1 MMTLKEEILRLIK
14 EDEEFRYAIIGLLG
28 LHRLDKIEEAILRLT
43 ENVAKLAELQAKT
56 EARLAKVEERLF
68 KVEERLEEHDK
79 KFVAIKERLE
89 EHDKK
94 FNAILEELLIHRKK
108 LEDHDK
114 MFNLIFEELKG
125 LKLVTD
131 EISVT
136 IGSIT
141 RRYGKDLEKT
151 ILKIYK
157 DQLIQMGINP
167 DNAKRFRYI
176 DKEGKYGIKGK
187 EYEFDIVVSD
197 DAIDVIEVKTHA
209 SKDDVEWFND
219 KVERVKSEFGKP
231 LRRKV
236 TVAVHIDEDALDRA
250 NELGINAIYG
260 HVIPV

>member
-1 MMTLKEEILRLIK
+1 MALKEEILRLIK

-56 EARLAKVEERLF
+56 EARLAKVEERL
-68 KVEERLEEHDK
+68 EEHDK
-79 KFVAIKERLE
+79 KFVTIEERLE

-94 FNAILEELLIHRKK
+94 FNAIL
-108 LEDHDK
+108 
-114 MFNLIFEELKG
+114 EELKG

-219 KVERVKSEFGKP
+219 NVERVKSEFGKP
-231 LRRKV
+231 IRRKIM
-236 TVAVHIDEDALDRA
+236 VAVHIDEDALDRA

>member
-1 MMTLKEEILRLIK
+1 MTLKEEILRLIK

-43 ENVAKLAELQAKT
+43 ENIAKLAELQAKT
-56 EARLAKVEERLF
+56 EARLAKVEERL
-68 KVEERLEEHDK
+68 EEHDK
-79 KFVAIKERLE
+79 KFVTIEERLE

-94 FNAILEELLIHRKK
+94 FNAIL
-108 LEDHDK
+108 
-114 MFNLIFEELKG
+114 EELKG

-231 LRRKV
+231 IRRKIM
-236 TVAVHIDEDALDRA
+236 VAVHIDEDALDRA
-250 NELGINAIYG
+250 NELGISAIYG

>member
-1 MMTLKEEILRLIK
+1 MTLKEEILRLIK

-79 KFVAIKERLE
+79 KFVTIEERLE

-94 FNAILEELLIHRKK
+94 FNAIL
-108 LEDHDK
+108 
-114 MFNLIFEELKG
+114 EELKG

-176 DKEGKYGIKGK
+176 DKEGKYRIKGK

-231 LRRKV
+231 LRRKIM
-236 TVAVHIDEDALDRA
+236 VAVHIDKDALDRA

>member
-43 ENVAKLAELQAKT
+43 ENVAKLADLQAKT

-79 KFVAIKERLE
+79 KFVAIEERLE

-94 FNAILEELLIHRKK
+94 FNAIL
-108 LEDHDK
+108 
-114 MFNLIFEELKG
+114 EELKG

-157 DQLIQMGINP
+157 DQLIQMGINS
-167 DNAKRFRYI
+167 DNAKRFKYI

-209 SKDDVEWFND
+209 SKDNVEWFND

-231 LRRKV
+231 IRRKV
-236 TVAVHIDEDALDRA
+236 IVAVHIDEDALDRA

>member
-1 MMTLKEEILRLIK
+1 MTLKEEILRLIK

-28 LHRLDKIEEAILRLT
+28 LNRLDKIEEAILRLT
-43 ENVAKLAELQAKT
+43 ENVAKLADLQAKT
-56 EARLAKVEERLF
+56 EARLAKVEERL
-68 KVEERLEEHDK
+68 EEHDK
-79 KFVAIKERLE
+79 KFIAIEERLE

-108 LEDHDK
+108 LEEHDK
-114 MFNLIFEELKG
+114 MFNLILEELKG

-131 EISVT
+131 EINVT

-167 DNAKRFRYI
+167 DNAKRFKYI

-231 LRRKV
+231 LKRKV
-236 TVAVHIDEDALDRA
+236 MVAVHIDEDALDKA

>member
-1 MMTLKEEILRLIK
+1 MTLKEEILRLIK

-43 ENVAKLAELQAKT
+43 ENVAKLADLQAKT

-79 KFVAIKERLE
+79 KFVTIEERLE

-94 FNAILEELLIHRKK
+94 FNAIL
-108 LEDHDK
+108 
-114 MFNLIFEELKG
+114 EELKG

-167 DNAKRFRYI
+167 DNAKRFKYI

-231 LRRKV
+231 LKRKV
-236 TVAVHIDEDALDRA
+236 MVAVHIDEDALDRA

>member
-1 MMTLKEEILRLIK
+1 MMALKEEILRLIK

-79 KFVAIKERLE
+79 KFIAIEERLE

-94 FNAILEELLIHRKK
+94 FNAIL
-108 LEDHDK
+108 
-114 MFNLIFEELKG
+114 EELKG

-167 DNAKRFRYI
+167 DNAKRFKYI

-231 LRRKV
+231 LKRKV
-236 TVAVHIDEDALDRA
+236 MVAVHIDEDALDRA
-250 NELGINAIYG
+250 NELGISAIYG

>member
-1 MMTLKEEILRLIK
+1 MTLKEEILRLIK

-43 ENVAKLAELQAKT
+43 ENVAKLADLQAKT

-79 KFVAIKERLE
+79 KFVTIEERLE

-94 FNAILEELLIHRKK
+94 FNAIL
-108 LEDHDK
+108 
-114 MFNLIFEELKG
+114 EELKG

-236 TVAVHIDEDALDRA
+236 IVAVHIDEDALDRA

>member
-1 MMTLKEEILRLIK
+1 MTLKEEILRLIK

-43 ENVAKLAELQAKT
+43 ENVAKLADLQAKT

-79 KFVAIKERLE
+79 KFVTIEERLE

-94 FNAILEELLIHRKK
+94 FNAIL
-108 LEDHDK
+108 
-114 MFNLIFEELKG
+114 EELKG

-236 TVAVHIDEDALDRA
+236 MVAVHIDEDALDRA

>member
-1 MMTLKEEILRLIK
+1 MTLKEEILRLIK

-79 KFVAIKERLE
+79 KFVTIEERLE

-94 FNAILEELLIHRKK
+94 FNAIL
-108 LEDHDK
+108 
-114 MFNLIFEELKG
+114 EELKG

-231 LRRKV
+231 LRRKIM
-236 TVAVHIDEDALDRA
+236 VAVHIDEDALDRA

>member
-1 MMTLKEEILRLIK
+1 ILRLIK

-79 KFVAIKERLE
+79 KFIAIEERLE

-94 FNAILEELLIHRKK
+94 FNAIL
-108 LEDHDK
+108 
-114 MFNLIFEELKG
+114 EELKG

-231 LRRKV
+231 LKRKV
-236 TVAVHIDEDALDRA
+236 MVAVHIDEDALDRA
-250 NELGINAIYG
+250 NELGISAIYG

>member
-1 MMTLKEEILRLIK
+1 MALKEEILRLIK

-79 KFVAIKERLE
+79 KFITIEERLE

-94 FNAILEELLIHRKK
+94 FNAIL
-108 LEDHDK
+108 
-114 MFNLIFEELKG
+114 EELKG

-231 LRRKV
+231 IRRKIM
-236 TVAVHIDEDALDRA
+236 VAVHIDEDALDRA
-250 NELGINAIYG
+250 NELGISGIYG

>member
-1 MMTLKEEILRLIK
+1 MTLKEEILRLIK

-56 EARLAKVEERLF
+56 EARLAKVEERL
-68 KVEERLEEHDK
+68 EEHDK
-79 KFVAIKERLE
+79 KFVTIEERLE

-94 FNAILEELLIHRKK
+94 FNAIL
-108 LEDHDK
+108 
-114 MFNLIFEELKG
+114 EELKG

-236 TVAVHIDEDALDRA
+236 MVAVHIDEDALDRA
-250 NELGINAIYG
+250 NELGISTIYG
-260 HVIPV
+260 YVIPV

>member
-1 MMTLKEEILRLIK
+1 MMALKEEILRLIK

-79 KFVAIKERLE
+79 KFIAIEERLE

-94 FNAILEELLIHRKK
+94 FNAIL
-108 LEDHDK
+108 
-114 MFNLIFEELKG
+114 EELKG

-231 LRRKV
+231 LKRKV
-236 TVAVHIDEDALDRA
+236 MVAVHIDEDALDRA

>member
-1 MMTLKEEILRLIK
+1 MALKEEILRLIK

-79 KFVAIKERLE
+79 KFIAIEERLE

-94 FNAILEELLIHRKK
+94 FNAIL
-108 LEDHDK
+108 
-114 MFNLIFEELKG
+114 EELKG

-231 LRRKV
+231 LKRKV
-236 TVAVHIDEDALDRA
+236 MVAVHIDEDALDRA
-250 NELGINAIYG
+250 NELGISAIYG

>member
-1 MMTLKEEILRLIK
+1 MTLKEEILRLIK

-79 KFVAIKERLE
+79 KFVTIEERLE

-94 FNAILEELLIHRKK
+94 FNAIL
-108 LEDHDK
+108 
-114 MFNLIFEELKG
+114 EELKG

-236 TVAVHIDEDALDRA
+236 MVAVHIDEDALDRA

>member
-1 MMTLKEEILRLIK
+1 MTLKEEILRLIK

-43 ENVAKLAELQAKT
+43 ENVAKLADLQAKT

-79 KFVAIKERLE
+79 KFVTIGERLE

-94 FNAILEELLIHRKK
+94 FNAIL
-108 LEDHDK
+108 
-114 MFNLIFEELKG
+114 EELKG

-236 TVAVHIDEDALDRA
+236 MVAVHIDEDALDRA

-260 HVIPV
+260 HVIPF

>member
-1 MMTLKEEILRLIK
+1 MTLKEEILRLIK

-43 ENVAKLAELQAKT
+43 ENVAKLADLQAKT

-79 KFVAIKERLE
+79 KFVTIGERLE

-94 FNAILEELLIHRKK
+94 FNAIL
-108 LEDHDK
+108 
-114 MFNLIFEELKG
+114 EELKG

-236 TVAVHIDEDALDRA
+236 MVAVHIDEDALDRA

-260 HVIPV
+260 HVIPI

>member
-1 MMTLKEEILRLIK
+1 MTLKEEILRLIK

-43 ENVAKLAELQAKT
+43 ENVAKLADLQAKT

-79 KFVAIKERLE
+79 KFVTIEERLE

-94 FNAILEELLIHRKK
+94 FNAIL
-108 LEDHDK
+108 
-114 MFNLIFEELKG
+114 EELKG

-236 TVAVHIDEDALDRA
+236 MVAVHIDEDALDRA

-260 HVIPV
+260 HVIPI

>member
-1 MMTLKEEILRLIK
+1 MTLKEEILRLIK

-43 ENVAKLAELQAKT
+43 ENVAKLADLQAKT

-79 KFVAIKERLE
+79 KFVTIEERLE

-94 FNAILEELLIHRKK
+94 FNAILEEL
-108 LEDHDK
+108 
-114 MFNLIFEELKG
+114 KG
-125 LKLVTD
+125 LRLVTD

-136 IGSIT
+136 IGSLT

-236 TVAVHIDEDALDRA
+236 MVAVHIDEDALDRA

-260 HVIPV
+260 HVIPI

>member
-1 MMTLKEEILRLIK
+1 MTLKEEILRLIK

-43 ENVAKLAELQAKT
+43 ENIAKLADLQAKT

-79 KFVAIKERLE
+79 KFVTIEERLE
-89 EHDKK
+89 EYDKK
-94 FNAILEELLIHRKK
+94 FNAILEEL
-108 LEDHDK
+108 
-114 MFNLIFEELKG
+114 KG
-125 LKLVTD
+125 LRLVTD

-136 IGSIT
+136 IGSLT

-231 LRRKV
+231 IRRKV
-236 TVAVHIDEDALDRA
+236 MVAVHIDEDALDRA

-260 HVIPV
+260 HVIPI

>member
-1 MMTLKEEILRLIK
+1 MMALKEEILRLIK

-79 KFVAIKERLE
+79 KFVTIEERLE

-94 FNAILEELLIHRKK
+94 FNAIL
-108 LEDHDK
+108 
-114 MFNLIFEELKG
+114 EELKG

-167 DNAKRFRYI
+167 DNAKRFKYI

-231 LRRKV
+231 LKRKV
-236 TVAVHIDEDALDRA
+236 MVAVHIDEDALDRA
-250 NELGINAIYG
+250 NELGISAIYG

>member
-1 MMTLKEEILRLIK
+1 MI
-14 EDEEFRYAIIGLLG
+14 
-28 LHRLDKIEEAILRLT
+28 
-43 ENVAKLAELQAKT
+43 
-56 EARLAKVEERLF
+56 
-68 KVEERLEEHDK
+68 K
-79 KFVAIKERLE
+79 KFITIEERLE

-94 FNAILEELLIHRKK
+94 FNAILEEL
-108 LEDHDK
+108 
-114 MFNLIFEELKG
+114 KG
-125 LKLVTD
+125 LRLVTD

-136 IGSIT
+136 IGSLT

-167 DNAKRFRYI
+167 DNAKRFKYI

-231 LRRKV
+231 IRRKV
-236 TVAVHIDEDALDRA
+236 MVAVHIDEDALDRA
-250 NELGINAIYG
+250 NELGINTIYG

>member
-1 MMTLKEEILRLIK
+1 MTLKEEILRLIK

-43 ENVAKLAELQAKT
+43 ENVAKLADLQAKT
-56 EARLAKVEERLF
+56 EARLAKVEERL
-68 KVEERLEEHDK
+68 EEHDK
-79 KFVAIKERLE
+79 KFVTIEERLE

-94 FNAILEELLIHRKK
+94 FNAIL
-108 LEDHDK
+108 
-114 MFNLIFEELKG
+114 EELKG

-236 TVAVHIDEDALDRA
+236 MVAVHIDEDALDRA

>member
-56 EARLAKVEERLF
+56 EARLAKVEERL
-68 KVEERLEEHDK
+68 EEHDK
-79 KFVAIKERLE
+79 KFVTIEERLE

-125 LKLVTD
+125 LKLVSD

-219 KVERVKSEFGKP
+219 KVECVKSEFGKP
-231 LRRKV
+231 IRRKV
-236 TVAVHIDEDALDRA
+236 MVAVHIDEDALDRA
-250 NELGINAIYG
+250 NELGISAIYG

>member
-1 MMTLKEEILRLIK
+1 MTLKEEILRLIK

-79 KFVAIKERLE
+79 KFVTIGERLE

-94 FNAILEELLIHRKK
+94 FNAIL
-108 LEDHDK
+108 
-114 MFNLIFEELKG
+114 EELKG

-197 DAIDVIEVKTHA
+197 NAIDVIEVKAHA

-231 LRRKV
+231 LRSKV
-236 TVAVHIDEDALDRA
+236 IVAVHIDEDALDRA

>member
-43 ENVAKLAELQAKT
+43 ENVAKLADLQAKT

-79 KFVAIKERLE
+79 KFVTIEERLE

-94 FNAILEELLIHRKK
+94 FNAIL
-108 LEDHDK
+108 
-114 MFNLIFEELKG
+114 EELKG

-231 LRRKV
+231 LKRKV
-236 TVAVHIDEDALDRA
+236 MVAVHIDEDALDRA
-250 NELGINAIYG
+250 NELGISAIYG

>member
-1 MMTLKEEILRLIK
+1 MTLKEEILRLIK

-43 ENVAKLAELQAKT
+43 ENVAKLADLQAKT

-79 KFVAIKERLE
+79 KFVTIEERLE

-94 FNAILEELLIHRKK
+94 FNAIL
-108 LEDHDK
+108 
-114 MFNLIFEELKG
+114 EELKG

-231 LRRKV
+231 LKRKV
-236 TVAVHIDEDALDRA
+236 MVAVHIDEDALDRA

>member
-1 MMTLKEEILRLIK
+1 MMALKEEILRLIK

-79 KFVAIKERLE
+79 KFIAIEERLE

-94 FNAILEELLIHRKK
+94 FNAIL
-108 LEDHDK
+108 
-114 MFNLIFEELKG
+114 EELKG

-231 LRRKV
+231 LKRKV
-236 TVAVHIDEDALDRA
+236 MVAVHIDEDALDRA
-250 NELGINAIYG
+250 NELGISAIYG

>member
-1 MMTLKEEILRLIK
+1 MTLKEEILRLIK

-43 ENVAKLAELQAKT
+43 ENVAKLADLQAKT

-79 KFVAIKERLE
+79 KFVTIEERLE

-94 FNAILEELLIHRKK
+94 FNAIL
-108 LEDHDK
+108 
-114 MFNLIFEELKG
+114 EELKG

-197 DAIDVIEVKTHA
+197 DAVDVIEVKTHA

-231 LRRKV
+231 IRRKV
-236 TVAVHIDEDALDRA
+236 MVAVHIDEDALDRA
-250 NELGINAIYG
+250 NELGISAIYG

>member
-43 ENVAKLAELQAKT
+43 ENVAKLADLQAKT

-79 KFVAIKERLE
+79 KFVTIEERLE

-94 FNAILEELLIHRKK
+94 FNAIL
-108 LEDHDK
+108 
-114 MFNLIFEELKG
+114 EELKG

-236 TVAVHIDEDALDRA
+236 MVAVHIDEDALDRA

>member
-1 MMTLKEEILRLIK
+1 MMALKEEILRLIK

-56 EARLAKVEERLF
+56 EARLAKVEERL
-68 KVEERLEEHDK
+68 EEHDK
-79 KFVAIKERLE
+79 KFVTIEERLE

-167 DNAKRFRYI
+167 DNAKRFKYI

-231 LRRKV
+231 LKRKV
-236 TVAVHIDEDALDRA
+236 MVAVHIDEDALDRA
-250 NELGINAIYG
+250 NELGISAIYG

>member
-1 MMTLKEEILRLIK
+1 MTLKEEILRLIK

-79 KFVAIKERLE
+79 KFVTIEERLE

-94 FNAILEELLIHRKK
+94 FNAIL
-108 LEDHDK
+108 
-114 MFNLIFEELKG
+114 EELKG

-236 TVAVHIDEDALDRA
+236 IVAVHIDEDALDRA

>member
-1 MMTLKEEILRLIK
+1 MV
-14 EDEEFRYAIIGLLG
+14 
-28 LHRLDKIEEAILRLT
+28 KIW
-43 ENVAKLAELQAKT
+43 
-56 EARLAKVEERLF
+56 
-68 KVEERLEEHDK
+68 K
-79 KFVAIKERLE
+79 K
-89 EHDKK
+89 
-94 FNAILEELLIHRKK
+94 
-108 LEDHDK
+108 
-114 MFNLIFEELKG
+114 
-125 LKLVTD
+125 
-131 EISVT
+131 
-136 IGSIT
+136 
-141 RRYGKDLEKT
+141 

-231 LRRKV
+231 LKRKV
-236 TVAVHIDEDALDRA
+236 MVAVHIDEDALDRA
-250 NELGINAIYG
+250 NELGISAIYG

>member
-43 ENVAKLAELQAKT
+43 ENVAKLADLQAKT

-79 KFVAIKERLE
+79 KFVTIEERLE

-94 FNAILEELLIHRKK
+94 FNAIL
-108 LEDHDK
+108 
-114 MFNLIFEELKG
+114 EELKG

-236 TVAVHIDEDALDRA
+236 IVAVHIDEDALDRA